1 MPRREMSKEEYDDQ
15 QFYYRMKVMAP
26 KDMQE
31 DFENRT
37 TKDPMEE
44 EERRQKLEELQA
56 KLIEAIRNKF
66 NTCLTKRQQEVIDL
80 YLISKKQEHMGS
92 ILSITQEAVHSR
104 LNIAFSR
111 LKKACAKDQTIQN
124 ILKEIKRT

>member
-1 MPRREMSKEEYDDQ
+1 MPRREMSKEEHDNQ
-15 QFYYRMKVMAP
+15 QWTYRVKLMP
-26 KDMQE
+26 PQDMQ
-31 DFENRT
+31 DSFKNKKA
-37 TKDPMEE
+37 KDPIEE
-44 EERRQKLEELQA
+44 EERRKKLDELQT
-56 KLIEAIRNKF
+56 KLLGLIREKS

-111 LKKACAKDQTIQN
+111 LRKACSKDHKIQE
-124 ILKEIKRT
+124 ILREIKLN